1 MARPSTAVPLSSDH
15 PGRPCRDPRPVN
27 AGGTQSAG
35 SLPGSC
41 GVTRTGP
48 FTPGCPLTP
57 LLASS
62 SFRKVKAARVSR
74 LRARLPQTDAH
85 PQPRTL
91 GATGRAPPAAPN
103 LGSPPRAAG
112 PPSPR
117 AAAEGG
123 ALCAHPTPDENS
135 VKIEREALRRAGSDR
150 TLRLKSRALR
160 VCAASSVWGSA
171 LRLWLSAL
179 HLRPSHCLRRSQTA
193 KRGSELKSERSSTHP
208 RVPTRTQRW
217 GHAPSQRVC
226 CPHVLRGAA
235 PRGAGAAPPG
245 HAAICLPLAGAL
257 RTVWE
262 KHSLRSG

>member
-1 MARPSTAVPLSSDH
+1 MPLSSDH

-117 AAAEGG
+117 AAAMPP
-123 ALCAHPTPDENS
+123 C
-135 VKIEREALRRAGSDR
+135 R
-150 TLRLKSRALR
+150 
-160 VCAASSVWGSA
+160 SSPPPSA
-171 LRLWLSAL
+171 LPS
-179 HLRPSHCLRRSQTA
+179 RP
-193 KRGSELKSERSSTHP
+193 P
-208 RVPTRTQRW
+208 RDAIP
-217 GHAPSQRVC
+217 
-226 CPHVLRGAA
+226 
-235 PRGAGAAPPG
+235 APPG
-245 HAAICLPLAGAL
+245 ARGQPGFVVPAGRCRRGARPRRGTAL
-257 RTVWE
+257 RCAAC
-262 KHSLRSG
+262 SGTSV